1 MANRRIKV
9 IHSIHELIRNI
20 HYKDVSIFSWTA
32 WTSCWE
38 SKIGSIWLCKNRKKT
53 VLKEVT
59 GADMSKLTAKTNLA
73 SLKTQINNLDINKL
87 ETVSKLSIAVDNDVV
102 YDNVVPKSTLLIPRY
117 QVLVD

>member
-1 MANRRIKV
+1 
-9 IHSIHELIRNI
+9 
-20 HYKDVSIFSWTA
+20 
-32 WTSCWE
+32 
-38 SKIGSIWLCKNRKKT
+38 
-53 VLKEVT
+53 
-59 GADMSKLTAKTNLA
+59 MSKLTAKTNLA